1 MSQLEDFNL
10 ARALRA
16 QLRTVEDR
24 LARNQNQSPLTRADE
39 AEMTEMQSRADAVF
53 SLAGRRA
60 PPPLPYERPGQFRR
74 RLAQGLQEYSPRLRD
89 IDIAS
94 LADDALRPVE
104 AQVYAD
110 AAANA
115 RTHGL
120 KDDEIRVI
128 EKIGE
133 GGHREREYAGGPR
146 AHFTK
151 AFAPVIRF
159 ARLRSQPEYEQM
171 ARDSMMARVTEI
183 ARHPALNAP
192 RAAF

>member
-1 MSQLEDFNL
+1 L
-10 ARALRA
+10 AA
-16 QLRTVEDR
+16 
-24 LARNQNQSPLTRADE
+24 
-39 AEMTEMQSRADAVF
+39 
-53 SLAGRRA
+53 
-60 PPPLPYERPGQFRR
+60 
-74 RLAQGLQEYSPRLRD
+74 GLQEYSPRLRD

-120 KDDEIRVI
+120 GPTEIRAV
-128 EKIGE
+128 EKIGA
-133 GGHREREYAGGPR
+133 GGHREIDYAGGTQ

-192 RAAF
+192 RAVF